1 MLQWVCTF
9 PYAASYPLPASGFP
23 FVIWAFFHILLS
35 THHPPFPERT
45 NICTL
50 TSQAEQS
57 SGKYMQK
64 LHAPWPLHRFY
75 KQHFSFRYQSV
86 LPGSVLKKQNR
97 TLTNLFTLSW
107 EEKNLKTSAFL
118 SSGLIVNYIG
128 KRKKKKR
135 KETQWREGK
144 TKLKL
149 LIPRQTSAH
158 LHFSPG
164 KQLFMPQC
172 QESDAKVFCSK
183 ESEPGLLLHR
193 FLICSRSRLC

>member
-1 MLQWVCTF
+1 MLQWVSTF

-57 SGKYMQK
+57 SEKYMQK

-128 KRKKKKR
+128 KRKKKKKKGNTVKRR
-135 KETQWREGK
+135 KNKAETIN
-144 TKLKL
+144 TK
-149 LIPRQTSAH
+149 AN
-158 LHFSPG
+158 FSPS
-164 KQLFMPQC
+164 P
-172 QESDAKVFCSK
+172 
-183 ESEPGLLLHR
+183 LL
-193 FLICSRSRLC
+193 SREAVIYATMSGEWCKSVLLKRIRTRAAVTQVPHLLP